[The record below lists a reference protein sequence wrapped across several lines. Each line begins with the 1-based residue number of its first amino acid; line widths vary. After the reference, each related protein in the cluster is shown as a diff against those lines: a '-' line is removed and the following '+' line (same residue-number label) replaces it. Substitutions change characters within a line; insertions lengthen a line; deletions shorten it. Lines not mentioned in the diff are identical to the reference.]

1 MSFFHKA
8 LASFGIGSAT
18 VDTRLA
24 KDTYRAGEVVQGEII
39 VRGGQVEQQ
48 VDTIYLSVNTTYIR
62 ESNDHKHTEVATLQ
76 KIKVTE
82 PFTLSAGEEKVFP
95 ISLTLPFETPISA
108 GKTQVWIQTGLD
120 IKNAVDP
127 SDKDYIRVEPTS
139 LAAQILDA
147 IGRLGFRLREAECEQ
162 APARFRGYYPF
173 VQEFEFVPTGSFRG
187 HLDELEIV
195 FLSQSNHSAEILMQI
210 DRKVKGIGS
219 FFAEALEM
227 DESYVRTT
235 ITMHDLPTLQAKLQ
249 EVISKHI

>member
-8 LASFGIGSAT
+8 LASIGIGSAT
-18 VDTRLA
+18 VDTRLE
-24 KDTYRAGEVVQGEII
+24 KDTYRAGEVMQGEII

-76 KIKVTE
+76 KLKVSE
-82 PFTLSAGEEKVFP
+82 PFLLGAGEEKIFP
-95 ISLTLPFETPISA
+95 ISLTLPFETPITA

-127 SDKDYIRVEPTS
+127 SDKDYIRVEPTT
-139 LAAQILDA
+139 LADHILDA
-147 IGRLGFRLREAECEQ
+147 ISGLGFRLREAECQQ
-162 APARFRGYYPF
+162 APSRFRGYYPF
-173 VQEFEFVPTGSFRG
+173 VQEFEFVPTGQFRG

-195 FLSQSNHSAEILMQI
+195 FLSQSNHSAEIYLQI
-210 DRKVKGIGS
+210 DRKVRGIGS
-219 FFAEALEM
+219 FFAEALDM

-235 ITMHDLPTLQAKLQ
+235 ITMHDVPALQAKLQ
-249 EVISKHI
+249 QIISKHI